1 MQLLDLSC
9 LQQMPKASI
18 SLDDPA
24 TTVSHLTRFRPK
36 NQVKFEQIEPSAK
49 RQKLMDDIV

>member
-24 TTVSHLTRFRPK
+24 TTVSHLTGFRPK